1 MKKTIPILILS
12 SMIAVS
18 NGQNQSKPQANNEF
32 FKHKPTSEYIFKE
45 QLKSIDVNN
54 RNKTEELYF
63 TLSKLSFYKDN
74 PTRISTVLSL
84 LNDIIKLKYPIN
96 YIQIPIKGNTN
107 DVIRKINDWIIDE
120 SASDFLIVETTVD
133 NRIDIKN
140 PISCITIKR
149 KNPLI
154 KYTNEKR
161 YIYAKEIKAKNRKL
175 LNEFEENLLNEFK
188 EKEKE
193 KATKLNNIIA
203 NDSLL
208 NYYTKKLNEFESK
221 KNCLNTN
228 EITLSISP
236 FLVKDSFMKMYDI
249 TTQRIVLITNNH
261 YGYETLRKHRHGTIE
276 TKPFSILSTIIY
288 YDSKN
293 NNYYLYPIYYTYHYS
308 ELVTKEYKVIVHHSE
323 PREAYIGDLTIID
336 IPKTE
341 TRLYHD
347 TEKDSIA
354 GVCYLEIPGKNMINF
369 LNNNMDDDTY
379 VEKLTNYEI
388 VLVKDY
394 MDFCSQAD
402 KDSVEKYSEKVEK
415 RYKNIKLERLEL
427 LESQDGLSYIR
438 NRYETLFNSNI
449 DMLPRFELPKLIKH
463 FGIALSTR
471 YGIKNK
477 KYFDFYNYAVGT
489 KKEDKYEVSMD
500 INLPLRMRFGFGF
513 EADYP
518 FETCPVCGQKLV
530 Y

>member
-96 YIQIPIKGNTN
+96 YIQIPIEGNAN

-221 KNCLNTN
+221 KKL
-228 EITLSISP
+228 L
-236 FLVKDSFMKMYDI
+236 K
-249 TTQRIVLITNNH
+249 
-261 YGYETLRKHRHGTIE
+261 
-276 TKPFSILSTIIY
+276 
-288 YDSKN
+288 
-293 NNYYLYPIYYTYHYS
+293 
-308 ELVTKEYKVIVHHSE
+308 YK
-323 PREAYIGDLTIID
+323 
-336 IPKTE
+336 
-341 TRLYHD
+341 
-347 TEKDSIA
+347 
-354 GVCYLEIPGKNMINF
+354 
-369 LNNNMDDDTY
+369 
-379 VEKLTNYEI
+379 
-388 VLVKDY
+388 
-394 MDFCSQAD
+394 
-402 KDSVEKYSEKVEK
+402 
-415 RYKNIKLERLEL
+415 
-427 LESQDGLSYIR
+427 
-438 NRYETLFNSNI
+438 
-449 DMLPRFELPKLIKH
+449 
-463 FGIALSTR
+463 
-471 YGIKNK
+471 
-477 KYFDFYNYAVGT
+477 
-489 KKEDKYEVSMD
+489 
-500 INLPLRMRFGFGF
+500 
-513 EADYP
+513 
-518 FETCPVCGQKLV
+518 
-530 Y
+530 